1 MGKVIGIDL
10 GTTNS
15 CVAVMEGATPKVIEN
30 AEGARTTPSIVAF
43 TDEGERLV
51 GQPAKRQAVTN
62 PERTF
67 FAIKRLIG
75 RTFDDPMTKKDMGLV
90 PYKIIKGPNNDA
102 WVEADGKQY
111 SPSQISAFILQKMK
125 ETAEAH
131 LGQPVTQAVITVPA
145 YFNDA
150 QRQATKDA
158 GKIAGLEVMRIIN
171 EPTAAALAYGL
182 DKKKS
187 GMIAVYDLGGG
198 TFDVSILEIGDGVF
212 EVKSTNGDTFLGGE
226 DFDMRLVEY
235 LASEFK
241 KEQGIDLKK
250 DKLAL
255 QRLKEAA
262 EKAKIE
268 LSSATQTEINLP
280 YITAD
285 ATGPKHLTNKLSRAK
300 FENLVDDLVQKT
312 VEPCRKALKD
322 AGLSAGEIDEV
333 VLVGG
338 MTRMPKVQE
347 VVKTF
352 FGKEPHKGVNPDEVV
367 AIGAAIQAGV
377 LQGDVKDVL
386 LLDVTP
392 LSLGI
397 ETLGGVFTRLIDRNT
412 TIPTK
417 KSQVFS
423 TAEDNQNAVTIRVFQ
438 GEREMASDNKLLG
451 QFDLMGI
458 PPAPRG
464 VPQIEVTFDID
475 ANGIVNVTA
484 KDKAT
489 AKEQQIRIQASGGL
503 SEADIDKMVKDAE
516 AHAAEDKK
524 RRELVESKNHG
535 EALIHATEKSVKEHG
550 DKVQEADKQGIETA
564 IEALRQA
571 LAGDDAEVIKS
582 RTTDLMQASM
592 KLGEAMY
599 AASQAANEAGGD
611 HPEGGAGATGGPK
624 KDDVIDADFQEVDEQ
639 DKKKRA

>member
-15 CVAVMEGATPKVIEN
+15 CVAVMDGKTAKVIEN
-30 AEGARTTPSIVAF
+30 AEGMRTTPSIVAF
-43 TDEGERLV
+43 SDDGERLV

-67 FAIKRLIG
+67 FAVKRLIG
-75 RTFDDPMTKKDMGLV
+75 RRYDDPMVEKDKKLV
-90 PYKIIKGPNNDA
+90 PYKIVKASNGDA
-102 WVEADGKQY
+102 WVEADGKTY

-131 LGQPVTQAVITVPA
+131 LGQKVDQAVITVPA

-158 GKIAGLEVMRIIN
+158 GKIAGLEVLRIIN

-182 DKKKS
+182 DKTKS
-187 GMIAVYDLGGG
+187 GTIAVYDLGGG
-198 TFDVSILEIGDGVF
+198 TFDISILEIGDGVF

-226 DFDMRLVEY
+226 DFDMRLVNY
-235 LASEFK
+235 LADEFQ
-241 KEQGIDLKK
+241 KEQGINLRN

-268 LSSATQTEINLP
+268 LSSTTQTEINLP
-280 YITAD
+280 FITAD
-285 ATGPKHLTNKLSRAK
+285 QSGPKHLTMKLTRAK
-300 FENLVDDLVQKT
+300 FEALVDDLIQKT
-312 VEPCRKALKD
+312 IEPCRKALKD
-322 AGLSAGEIDEV
+322 AGLTAGEVGEV

-347 VVKTF
+347 VVKQL

-397 ETLGGVFTRLIDRNT
+397 ETLGGVFTRIIDRNT

-438 GEREMASDNKLLG
+438 GEREMAADNKMLG

-464 VPQIEVTFDID
+464 MPQIEVTFDID
-475 ANGIVNVTA
+475 ANGIVNVSA

-489 AKEQQIRIQASGGL
+489 GKEQQIRIQASGGL
-503 SEADIDKMVKDAE
+503 SETDIEKMIKDAE
-516 AHAAEDKK
+516 ANAAEDKK
-524 RRELVESKNHG
+524 RREAVDAKNHADALVHSTEKALSEHG
-535 EALIHATEKSVKEHG
+535 SKIADSERRAIEDAVSDLKEALK
-550 DKVQEADKQGIETA
+550 
-564 IEALRQA
+564 
-571 LAGDDAEVIKS
+571 GDDAEAIKAK
-582 RTTDLMQASM
+582 TNTLAQASM

-599 AASQAANEAGGD
+599 KQQAESDAARDAAKDA
-611 HPEGGAGATGGPK
+611 A
-624 KDDVIDADFQEVDEQ
+624 KDDVVDAEFTEVDD
-639 DKKKRA
+639 DKNNKKSA

>member
-1 MGKVIGIDL
+1 
-10 GTTNS
+10 
-15 CVAVMEGATPKVIEN
+15 
-30 AEGARTTPSIVAF
+30 
-43 TDEGERLV
+43 
-51 GQPAKRQAVTN
+51 
-62 PERTF
+62 
-67 FAIKRLIG
+67 
-75 RTFDDPMTKKDMGLV
+75 
-90 PYKIIKGPNNDA
+90 
-102 WVEADGKQY
+102 
-111 SPSQISAFILQKMK
+111 MK

-131 LGQPVTQAVITVPA
+131 LGQKVDQAVITVPA

-158 GKIAGLEVMRIIN
+158 GKIAGLEVLRIIN

-182 DKKKS
+182 DKSKA
-187 GMIAVYDLGGG
+187 GTIAVYDLGGG

-226 DFDMRLVEY
+226 DFDMRLVNY
-235 LASEFK
+235 LADEFQ
-241 KEQGIDLKK
+241 KEQGINLRN

-268 LSSATQTEINLP
+268 LSSTTQTEINLP
-280 YITAD
+280 FITAD
-285 ATGPKHLTNKLSRAK
+285 QSGPKHLTMKLTRAK
-300 FENLVDDLVQKT
+300 FEALVDDLVQKT
-312 VEPCRKALKD
+312 IEPCRKALKD
-322 AGLSAGEIDEV
+322 AGLTAGEIGEV

-347 VVKTF
+347 VVKQL

-397 ETLGGVFTRLIDRNT
+397 ETLGGVFTRIIDRNT

-438 GEREMASDNKLLG
+438 GEREMAADNKILG

-464 VPQIEVTFDID
+464 MPQIEVTFDID
-475 ANGIVNVTA
+475 ANGIVNVSA

-489 AKEQQIRIQASGGL
+489 GKEQQIRIQASGGL
-503 SEADIDKMVKDAE
+503 SEADIEKMVKDAE
-516 AHAAEDKK
+516 ANAAEDKK
-524 RRELVESKNHG
+524 RRESVDAKNHADSLVHSTEKALAEHG
-535 EALIHATEKSVKEHG
+535 SKIEESERRAIEDAVSDLKEALK
-550 DKVQEADKQGIETA
+550 
-564 IEALRQA
+564 
-571 LAGDDAEVIKS
+571 GDDAEAIKAK
-582 RTTDLMQASM
+582 TNTLAQVSM

-599 AASQAANEAGGD
+599 KQQAEADAAKDAA
-611 HPEGGAGATGGPK
+611 
-624 KDDVIDADFQEVDEQ
+624 KDDVVDAEFTEVDD
-639 DKKKRA
+639 DKNKKSA

>member
-15 CVAVMEGATPKVIEN
+15 CVAVMDGKNAKVIEN
-30 AEGARTTPSIVAF
+30 SEGMRTTPSIVAL
-43 TDEGERLV
+43 TDDGERLV

-67 FAIKRLIG
+67 FAVKRLIG
-75 RTFDDPMTKKDMGLV
+75 RRYDDPMVEKDKKLV
-90 PYKIIKGPNNDA
+90 PYKIVKASNGDA
-102 WVEADGKQY
+102 WVEADGKTY
-111 SPSQISAFILQKMK
+111 SPSQVSAFILQKMK

-131 LGQPVTQAVITVPA
+131 LGQKVDQAVITVPA

-158 GKIAGLEVMRIIN
+158 GKIAGLEVLRIIN

-182 DKKKS
+182 DKTKS
-187 GMIAVYDLGGG
+187 GTIAVYDLGGG
-198 TFDVSILEIGDGVF
+198 TFDISILEIGDGVF

-226 DFDMRLVEY
+226 DFDMRLVSY
-235 LASEFK
+235 LADEFQ
-241 KEQGIDLKK
+241 KEQGINLRN

-268 LSSATQTEINLP
+268 LSSTTQTEINLP
-280 YITAD
+280 FITAD
-285 ATGPKHLTNKLSRAK
+285 QTGPKHLTMKLTRAK
-300 FENLVDDLVQKT
+300 FEALVDELIQKT
-312 VEPCRKALKD
+312 IEPCRKALKD
-322 AGLSAGEIDEV
+322 AGLTAAEVGEV

-347 VVKTF
+347 VVKQL

-397 ETLGGVFTRLIDRNT
+397 ETLGGVFTRIIDRNT

-438 GEREMASDNKLLG
+438 GEREMAADNKMLG

-464 VPQIEVTFDID
+464 MPQIEVTFDID
-475 ANGIVNVTA
+475 ANGIVNVSA

-489 AKEQQIRIQASGGL
+489 GKEQQIRIQASGGL
-503 SEADIDKMVKDAE
+503 SETDIEKMVKDAE
-516 AHAAEDKK
+516 ANAAEDKK
-524 RRELVESKNHG
+524 RREAVDAKNHADALVHSTEKALAEHG
-535 EALIHATEKSVKEHG
+535 SKVAETERRAIEDAVSDLKEALKGNDA
-550 DKVQEADKQGIETA
+550 EAIKAKTN
-564 IEALRQA
+564 A
-571 LAGDDAEVIKS
+571 LA
-582 RTTDLMQASM
+582 QASM

-599 AASQAANEAGGD
+599 KQQAESDAAKDAA
-611 HPEGGAGATGGPK
+611 
-624 KDDVIDADFQEVDEQ
+624 KDDVVDAEFTEVDD
-639 DKKKRA
+639 DKNKKSA

>member
-15 CVAVMEGATPKVIEN
+15 CVAVMEGTQPKVIEN

-43 TDEGERLV
+43 TEDGERLV

-90 PYKIIKGPNNDA
+90 PYKIIKGGNGDA
-102 WVEADGKQY
+102 WVSADGKQY
-111 SPSQISAFILQKMK
+111 SPSQISAFVLQKMK
-125 ETAEAH
+125 ETAEAY

-150 QRQATKDA
+150 QRQATKDS
-158 GKIAGLEVMRIIN
+158 GKIAGLEVLRIIN

-182 DKKKS
+182 DKKQS
-187 GMIAVYDLGGG
+187 GTIAVYDLGGG

-235 LASEFK
+235 LAAEFR
-241 KEQGIDLKK
+241 KEQGIDLTK

-268 LSSATQTEINLP
+268 LSSASQTEINLP

-285 ATGPKHLTNKLSRAK
+285 ASGPKHLTMKLSRAK
-300 FENLVDDLVQKT
+300 FESLVDDLVQKT
-312 VEPCRKALKD
+312 IEPCRKALKD
-322 AGLSAGEIDEV
+322 AGLSAGEISEV

-338 MTRMPKVQE
+338 MTRMPKIQE
-347 VVKTF
+347 VVKQF

-438 GEREMASDNKLLG
+438 GEREMAADNKLLG

-464 VPQIEVTFDID
+464 VPQVEVTFDID

-489 AKEQQIRIQASGGL
+489 GKEQQIRIQASGGL
-503 SEADIDKMVKDAE
+503 SEADIEKMVKDAE

-524 RRELVESKNHG
+524 RRELVEARNQG
-535 EALIHATEKSVKEHG
+535 EALIHATEKSVKEYG
-550 DKVQEADKQGIETA
+550 DKVSAGDKQGIETA
-564 IEALRQA
+564 IDALRQA
-571 LAGDDAEVIKS
+571 LPGEDAEVIKA

-599 AASQAANEAGGD
+599 KASQGGEDGGD
-611 HPEGGAGATGGPK
+611 GQGGGDAP
-624 KDDVIDADFQEVDEQ
+624 KDDVIDADFQEVDEG

>member
-15 CVAVMEGATPKVIEN
+15 CVAVMDGKTAKVIEN
-30 AEGARTTPSIVAF
+30 SEGARTTPSIVAMN
-43 TDEGERLV
+43 DDGERLV
-51 GQPAKRQAVTN
+51 GVAAKRQAVTN

-67 FAIKRLIG
+67 FAVKRLIG
-75 RTFDDPMTKKDMGLV
+75 RRYEDPMVEKDKHLV
-90 PYKIIKGPNNDA
+90 PYKIAKAGNGDA
-102 WVEADGKQY
+102 WVEADGKSY
-111 SPSQISAFILQKMK
+111 SPSQISAFTLGKMK
-125 ETAEAH
+125 ETAEAF

-158 GKIAGLEVMRIIN
+158 GKIAGLEVLRIIN

-182 DKKKS
+182 DKKAA
-187 GMIAVYDLGGG
+187 GTIAVYDLGGG

-226 DFDMRLVEY
+226 DFDMRLVGY
-235 LASEFK
+235 LADEFK
-241 KEQGIDLKK
+241 KESGIDLRN

-268 LSSATQTEINLP
+268 LSSTNQTEINLP
-280 YITAD
+280 FITMD
-285 ATGPKHLTNKLSRAK
+285 ATGPKHLNLKLTRAK
-300 FENLVDDLVQKT
+300 FEALVDDLIQRT
-312 VEPCRKALKD
+312 VEPCKAALKD
-322 AGLSAGEIDEV
+322 AGLTAGQIDEV

-347 VVKTF
+347 IVKSF
-352 FGKEPHKGVNPDEVV
+352 FGREPHKGVNPDEVV
-367 AIGAAIQAGV
+367 AIGAAIQGGV

-423 TAEDNQNAVTIRVFQ
+423 TAEDGQTAVTINVFQ
-438 GEREMASDNKLLG
+438 GEREMAQDNKSLG
-451 QFDLMGI
+451 RFDLQGI

-475 ANGIVNVTA
+475 ANGIVQVSA
-484 KDKAT
+484 KDKGT
-489 AKEQQIRIQASGGL
+489 GKEQQIRIQASGGL
-503 SEADIDKMVKDAE
+503 SDADIEKMVKDAE

-524 RRELVESKNHG
+524 RKEVVETKNHAEG
-535 EALIHATEKSVKEHG
+535 LAHSAEKALKDYG
-550 DKVQEADKQGIETA
+550 DKVSGADKSV
-564 IEALRQA
+564 IEAAIAETRKA
-571 LAGDDAEVIKS
+571 LEGDDVEAIKAAANKLAEA
-582 RTTDLMQASM
+582 QM

-599 AASQAANEAGGD
+599 AAGQAEAGAA
-611 HPEGGAGATGGPK
+611 PEGETK
-624 KDDVIDADFQEVDEQ
+624 RDDVVDADFEEVKD
-639 DKKKRA
+639 DKKKG